1 MMNRLK
7 NLFAAG
13 GDPSRRRFMRLPM
26 ALVVLLG
33 GVLGFAV
40 LVSTKPQTK
49 PVENSETVWAV
60 SALPVA
66 YGDYVPRIAAYGEL
80 RALRQ
85 IDLRAQVGGEIVETG
100 QNFEDGARVEEG
112 ELLIQIDPFKYQ
124 IALDDARAQVKGSK
138 AVLAERKAAEKQAQT
153 EYERALK
160 LFKKGTVSRK
170 TRDDLKTGLA
180 IAKAR
185 REQQESVVER
195 GNVQLR
201 RAQRDL
207 DNARV
212 AAPFAGYLGRL
223 NVRQGRVVNPN
234 ERLAILS
241 GAGDYEVVFNLSDNE
256 YGRFLAR
263 NSEIVGRPVTVSWR
277 VGDETISLG
286 AEIERVGAEISQATR
301 GVDVYARLTG
311 NVPSNLRSGAFV
323 TIVLEAQAV
332 PSVFAVPKDSVYNDS
347 RVFIVQDGRLA
358 GRQLTDFVD
367 IGDHLLV
374 RQGLEAGQ
382 SLLVTRFNEAAEG
395 VAVKIVEAQ

>member
-7 NLFAAG
+7 KLFAAG

-277 VGDETISLG
+277 VGDETISLS
-286 AEIERVGAEISQATR
+286 ADIERVGAEISQATR

-323 TIVLEAQAV
+323 TILLEAQAV
-332 PSVFAVPKDSVYNDS
+332 PSVFAVPKDSVYDDS